1 VETTGTEQNPAPWTH
16 TFTQNGITVP
26 AVVRSQ
32 IGQPTITLRTKQLY
46 LLNEDREELAKQV
59 VEIPYIRY
67 YDTNN
72 VFTINSL
79 DYLPLGKGGTA
90 TITRF
95 LDANFTVERIVN
107 YFRDSQT
114 IARNRLWNFRNSFP
128 TSGGQYYTTIQLTIA
143 GQERESAWTS
153 DVWQRT
159 VIDAQEERSS
169 SQPIALLN
177 WSRGWRIDDV
187 PPAIR
192 EPTGGI
198 NFTTADRPM
207 LSIGL
212 TDIPVDPV
220 LGIKQSVL
228 ISACESWALYVIRNG
243 SGGLAYSN

>member
-1 VETTGTEQNPAPWTH
+1 VTA
-16 TFTQNGITVP
+16 P
-26 AVVRSQ
+26 AVLRSQ

-46 LLNEDREELAKQV
+46 LLNDVREELAKKT
-59 VEIPYIRY
+59 VEIPYIRFF
-67 YDTNN
+67 DTNN
-72 VFTINSL
+72 KFTISAL
-79 DYLPLGKGGTA
+79 DYLPLGKGATA

-114 IARNRLWNFRNSFP
+114 LARNRLWNFTNSLP
-128 TSGGQYYTTIQLTIA
+128 TSDGQYYTTIQLTIA
-143 GQERESAWTS
+143 GQERESPWTS

-159 VIDAQEERSS
+159 VIDAKEERTSS
-169 SQPIALLN
+169 RNIAVMN
-177 WSRGWRIDDV
+177 WTRGWRIEDV

-212 TDIPVDPV
+212 ADIPVDPV
-220 LGIKQSVL
+220 LGIKQSELV
-228 ISACESWALYVIRNG
+228 SVCETWALYTIRNG
-243 SGGLAYSN
+243 SGGLAYAN